1 MALKVR
7 FSRRI
12 GNLPYLPAADPLF
25 PMFIRHFK
33 DATPQVNGQS
43 ELRHLM
49 AYDTAR
55 SGPLLAFTQAV
66 MRSDGALPPG
76 ERELLA
82 AMLSKENHCLF

>member
-1 MALKVR
+1 
-7 FSRRI
+7 
-12 GNLPYLPAADPLF
+12 
-25 PMFIRHFK
+25 MFIPHFK
-33 DATPQVNGQS
+33 DSTPQVNGQS

-55 SGPLLAFTQAV
+55 SLPLLTLTQTV
-66 MRSDGALPPG
+66 MRGPGPLPPG